1 MLSKSLERGKVD
13 FAIWIEKETSVD
25 PTPINAKLVENYY
38 HQIKDIAAQT
48 GIPEPQDWF
57 YTLLRMPDVET
68 RIDTVV
74 LTDEEWEIARKTIEE
89 AVQALTDF
97 RKQEGEALERKFNE
111 KVDNIEALL
120 HSIEPY
126 EQQRV
131 PKIKEKILEGLK
143 QIPEVEYDKNR
154 LEQELIYYIEKLDI
168 SEEKQRLTNHLK
180 YFRETMRETGHGVGK
195 KLGFIAQGDGARD
208 QHDRFQE
215 QPGGD
220 AEHRRPHEGRAG
232 ADQGTSSQRTVIME
246 KGKLIIFSAPSG
258 SGKSTI
264 VSWLMEKHPELRL
277 AFSISCTSRQPRG
290 TERDGVEYFFLTPEA
305 FRAKIERDEFLE
317 YEEVYE
323 DRFYGTLKAQV
334 EAQAERGENVV
345 FDVDVKGGCNIKRH
359 YGQRA
364 LSIFIQPPSVEVLR
378 ERLVGRATDTPEA
391 IEQRIAKAEYE
402 LTFAPQFDHCVVNDD
417 LSNCRARSVQPHSPF
432 PRQVN

>member
-1 MLSKSLERGKVD
+1 
-13 FAIWIEKETSVD
+13 
-25 PTPINAKLVENYY
+25 
-38 HQIKDIAAQT
+38 
-48 GIPEPQDWF
+48 
-57 YTLLRMPDVET
+57 
-68 RIDTVV
+68 
-74 LTDEEWEIARKTIEE
+74 
-89 AVQALTDF
+89 
-97 RKQEGEALERKFNE
+97 
-111 KVDNIEALL
+111 
-120 HSIEPY
+120 
-126 EQQRV
+126 
-131 PKIKEKILEGLK
+131 
-143 QIPEVEYDKNR
+143 
-154 LEQELIYYIEKLDI
+154 
-168 SEEKQRLTNHLK
+168 
-180 YFRETMRETGHGVGK
+180 
-195 KLGFIAQGDGARD
+195 
-208 QHDRFQE
+208 
-215 QPGGD
+215 
-220 AEHRRPHEGRAG
+220 
-232 ADQGTSSQRTVIME
+232 ME

-402 LTFAPQFDHCVVNDD
+402 LTFAQQFDHCVVNDD
-417 LSNCRARSVQPHSPF
+417 LTTAEQEVYNLIRRF
-432 PRQVN
+432 LDE